1 MQISC
6 AIAAYARLSINPFK
20 NIISNKLYYSDTD
33 SLVLENELTDKIVG
47 IELGQWKL
55 EAVIEKGYLLD
66 LNYIVILQMKVY

>member
-1 MQISC
+1 VQISC